1 VACVACVTMA
11 GVARMAGVVQGY
23 LV

>member
-1 VACVACVTMA
+1 VACVTIA